1 MKYFKPKEA
10 EDMVMQHVEGKDKGK
25 LVLFALSTCGWCKK
39 TRALI
44 EDLEADYDYVYVDL
58 LQGKEREEVVDM
70 VKKWNPQVS
79 FPTLVVNDERC
90 IVGFKEDEIREAIG

>member
-1 MKYFKPKEA
+1 MI
-10 EDMVMQHVEGKDKGK
+10 MQHIEGQNKGK

-44 EDLEADYDYVYVDL
+44 EDLNADYEYVYVDL
-58 LQGKEREEVVDM
+58 LKGKERDEVVEI

-79 FPTLVVNDERC
+79 FPTLVINDKKT

>member
-1 MKYFKPKEA
+1 
-10 EDMVMQHVEGKDKGK
+10 MVEMQHVEGHDKGK

-44 EDLEADYDYVYVDL
+44 EDLEASYDYVYVDL
-58 LQGKEREEVVDM
+58 TKGKEREDVVEM

-79 FPTLVVNDERC
+79 FPTLIINNEKC

>member
-1 MKYFKPKEA
+1 MI
-10 EDMVMQHVEGKDKGK
+10 MQHIEGQNKGK

-44 EDLEADYDYVYVDL
+44 EDLNADYEYVYVDL
-58 LQGKEREEVVDM
+58 LKGKERDEVVEM

-79 FPTLVVNDERC
+79 FPTLVINDKKT

>member
-1 MKYFKPKEA
+1 MPRRLNNME
-10 EDMVMQHVEGKDKGK
+10 MQHVEGQNKGK

-44 EDLEADYDYVYVDL
+44 EDLNATYDYVYVDL
-58 LQGKEREEVVDM
+58 EKGKAREEIVEM

-79 FPTLVVNDERC
+79 FPTLVINDKKT

>member
-1 MKYFKPKEA
+1 MI
-10 EDMVMQHVEGKDKGK
+10 MQHIEGQDKGK

-44 EDLEADYDYVYVDL
+44 EDLNADYEYVYVDL
-58 LQGKEREEVVDM
+58 LKCKERDEVVEM

-79 FPTLVVNDERC
+79 FPTLVINDKKT

>member
-1 MKYFKPKEA
+1 MI
-10 EDMVMQHVEGKDKGK
+10 MQHVEGQDKGK

-44 EDLEADYDYVYVDL
+44 EDLNADYEYVYVDL
-58 LQGKEREEVVDM
+58 LNGTEREEVVEM

-79 FPTLVVNDERC
+79 FPTLVVNDSKT
-90 IVGFKEDEIREAIG
+90 IVGFKEDEIKEAIG

>member
-1 MKYFKPKEA
+1 MI
-10 EDMVMQHVEGKDKGK
+10 MQHVEGQDKGK

-44 EDLEADYDYVYVDL
+44 ENLNADYEYVYVDL
-58 LQGKEREEVVDM
+58 LNGKEREDVVEM

-79 FPTLVVNDERC
+79 FPTLVINDSKT
-90 IVGFKEDEIREAIG
+90 IVGFKEDEIKEAIG

>member
-1 MKYFKPKEA
+1 MI
-10 EDMVMQHVEGKDKGK
+10 MQHIEGQNKGK

-44 EDLEADYDYVYVDL
+44 EDLNADYNYVYVDL
-58 LQGKEREEVVDM
+58 LKVEERDEVVEM

-79 FPTLVVNDERC
+79 FPTLVINDEKT

>member
-1 MKYFKPKEA
+1 MI
-10 EDMVMQHVEGKDKGK
+10 MQHIEGQDKGK

-44 EDLEADYDYVYVDL
+44 EDLDADYEYVYVDL
-58 LQGKEREEVVDM
+58 LKGKERDEIVEM

-79 FPTLVVNDERC
+79 FPTLVVNDEKC
-90 IVGFKEDEIREAIG
+90 IVGFKEDEIKEAIG

>member
-1 MKYFKPKEA
+1 MI
-10 EDMVMQHVEGKDKGK
+10 MQHVEGQNKGK

-44 EDLEADYDYVYVDL
+44 EDLNADYEYVYVDL
-58 LQGKEREEVVDM
+58 LKGTEREEVVEM

-79 FPTLVVNDERC
+79 FPTLVINDSKT
-90 IVGFKEDEIREAIG
+90 IVGFKEDEIKEAIG